1 MTWDIKAGCMG
12 KRKSQ
17 LKDQPKF
24 DSIFQNKMVLLLHVA
39 AKDAASFLLSFFPDI
54 PLDAET
60 YLEQRGRMQD
70 ALWPTVPLLPGALK
84 LVHHLKKHNIPIAV
98 ATSSSRRNFDLKRA
112 HLQSLFDCFEG
123 KVICGDHKNMKGK
136 PAPDIFLTTA
146 REMLN
151 RDVGYPDVSETDT
164 HIHERRKGLVFE
176 DALPGVQAGKRAGMS
191 GMSPILQQ
199 LFHAEHL

>member
-1 MTWDIKAGCMG
+1 MYYCY
-12 KRKSQ
+12 
-17 LKDQPKF
+17 
-24 DSIFQNKMVLLLHVA
+24 LHVA

-54 PLDAET
+54 PLDVDT

-98 ATSSSRRNFDLKRA
+98 ATSSSRRNYNIKTA
-112 HLQSLFDCFEG
+112 HLQSLFDCFDG
-123 KVICGDHKNMKGK
+123 KAICGDHNYNMKGK
-136 PAPDIFLTTA
+136 PAPDIFITTA

-151 RDVGYPDVSETDT
+151 RDVGYPEVSETDI
-164 HIHERRKGLVFE
+164 HIHERGMGLVFE

-191 GMSPILQQ
+191 GMSPLGLTTIPC
-199 LFHAEHL
+199 

>member
-1 MTWDIKAGCMG
+1 MSRQVVWANVSCNHSREMTIIFL
-12 KRKSQ
+12 KRTAT
-17 LKDQPKF
+17 
-24 DSIFQNKMVLLLHVA
+24 IA

-54 PLDAET
+54 PLDLDS

-70 ALWPTVPLLPGALK
+70 ALWPTVTPLPGAHK

-98 ATSSSRRNFDLKRA
+98 ATSSSSRSYDIKTA

-123 KVICGDHKNMKGK
+123 KVICGDHKYNMKGK
-136 PAPDIFLTTA
+136 PAPDIFITTA

-151 RDVGYPDVSETDT
+151 RDVGHPEVSETD
-164 HIHERRKGLVFE
+164 IQIQERGKGLVFE

-191 GMSPILQQ
+191 GMYIFRCFISFL
-199 LFHAEHL
+199 LNL